1 MQKAAAKNVKGTHKF
16 GIRIVDS
23 SGVRNQTKIKETV
36 IDEEKFGENEKFWRN
51 WSKLKDWDV

>member
-1 MQKAAAKNVKGTHKF
+1 MQKTVAKNVKRTSKF

-23 SGVRNQTKIKETV
+23 SGVKSQTTIKETV

-51 WSKLKDWDV
+51 WSKLKDCDV